1 MIFQALEE
9 ESPRR
14 PSDSGK
20 TPKSKTDSGE
30 NPGAVN
36 AGAVL
41 LSVTKKPL
49 NSQRQLQP
57 LYTRSGGAGPALP
70 RSPPFPPERLL
81 LI

>member
-14 PSDSGK
+14 PSDRGK
-20 TPKSKTDSGE
+20 TPKSKTDSDE

-49 NSQRQLQP
+49 NSQLQLQP
-57 LYTRSGGAGPALP
+57 LYTRSGGRGLLCPGALP
-70 RSPPFPPERLL
+70 FLL
-81 LI
+81 SVCF